1 MATLLTVEDES
12 VPPDCWVGHEPL
24 YPRPVNGCCPLTD
37 EVLELPA
44 RGEAL
49 AQVGVGQ
56 AEPGHGGG
64 QGAVHAGAGG
74 GQAGGREGGQACCCT
89 SVKDAVDAVRV
100 DDVGGGGGRGEGGGG
115 GGRGGGGQGSI
126 SGAGLSSRAGEV

>member
-24 YPRPVNGCCPLTD
+24 YPRPVNGCRPLTD

-64 QGAVHAGAGG
+64 QVGVHAGAGG
-74 GQAGGREGGQACCCT
+74 GQTGGREGREAGCCP
-89 SVKDAVDAVRV
+89 SVKDAVDTVGV
-100 DDVGGGGGRGEGGGG
+100 DHTGGGGGWGQRRG
-115 GGRGGGGQGSI
+115 GGRRRGGRQRSLAR
-126 SGAGLSSRAGEV
+126 S

>member
-12 VPPDCWVGHEPL
+12 VPPDCGVGHEAL
-24 YPRPVNGCCPLTD
+24 DAGPVDGGRPLTD
-37 EVLELPA
+37 QVLELPA

-64 QGAVHAGAGG
+64 QVGVHAGAGG
-74 GQAGGREGGQACCCT
+74 GEAGGGEGGQAGCCA
-89 SVKDAVDAVRV
+89 SVKDAVDTVGV
-100 DDVGGGGGRGEGGGG
+100 DHAGGGRGQGGGGGRRR
-115 GGRGGGGQGSI
+115 GGRQGSI
-126 SGAGLSSRAGEV
+126 S